1 MRSKRELQYFH
12 KCLYSFYFLLR
23 YFLHTQIEQA
33 HEKSISCLEF
43 SYDNDLPLCATA
55 GSDRIIR
62 IWSLEASEE
71 IKNPKK
77 IWMHIEQLSYKNLP
91 VHSMSFSRDSSL
103 LAAGFGNSLCVWDT
117 VSFKLKCSLSAP
129 SIFDGSTN
137 RVVISLPT
145 KKKSNGKQ
153 TLINNVIEKRQKILQ
168 MMKSII
174 DDGNSNLVKNITQE
188 KMRYFKKKSATS
200 VASNGLQSKEKKIIF
215 SHILAHRGL
224 NLNEKLQVFHKLNIY
239 YKISNQLENEVI
251 DFISRK
257 ALEETQL
264 YKGLNLGL
272 NDMKNDE
279 KYKLL
284 WRFKTWRMLDIKR
297 NRKIVTVRKILRNPT
312 KNNAAKKTEN
322 ETSLLPIKNL
332 TNISNAL
339 FCADDLSHLVVVTTH
354 NRILIWNLLTLKL
367 EGSYKMHTKFITI
380 DPLTNLIAVFTKYNE
395 LFVIHPSP
403 TMTVFQQKNL
413 PDIYDAIWVPRDNP
427 RTQTVAVNWQAIS
440 QLLFLTQ
447 RQEICVLSMQSFED
461 DEIIEI
467 PYMDE
472 INPFTSYTPLAS
484 MVSKAANEKSEY
496 ASVRKIMT
504 NASGHIKEV
513 CIRYKSLYFIH
524 ILHYYNVI
532 ISTSTFICGDVIP

>member
-1 MRSKRELQYFH
+1 
-12 KCLYSFYFLLR
+12 
-23 YFLHTQIEQA
+23 
-33 HEKSISCLEF
+33 
-43 SYDNDLPLCATA
+43 
-55 GSDRIIR
+55 
-62 IWSLEASEE
+62 
-71 IKNPKK
+71 
-77 IWMHIEQLSYKNLP
+77 MHIEQISYKDLP
-91 VHSMSFSRDSSL
+91 VRSLSFSRDSSL

-117 VSFKLKCSLSAP
+117 VSFKLKCALSAP

-153 TLINNVIEKRQKILQ
+153 TYINNIIDKRQKILQ

-188 KMRYFKKKSATS
+188 KMRYFKKKSANS
-200 VASNGLQSKEKKIIF
+200 IAPKGLQSKEKKMIF

-239 YKISNQLENEVI
+239 YKISNRLENEVI
-251 DFISRK
+251 DFISRR
-257 ALEETQL
+257 ALDETQL
-264 YKGLNLGL
+264 FKGLNAGL
-272 NDMKNDE
+272 NQLKNDE

-297 NRKIVTVRKILRNPT
+297 NRKIITVRKILKNPI
-312 KNNAAKKTEN
+312 KQNAAKKNLPES

-354 NRILIWNLLTLKL
+354 NRMLIWNLLTLKL
-367 EGSYKMHTKFITI
+367 EGSYKMHTKSIAI
-380 DPLTNLIAVFTKYNE
+380 DPLTNLIAIFTKYNE

-413 PDIYDAIWVPRDNP
+413 PDIYDAIWIPRDNP
-427 RTQTVAVNWQAIS
+427 RTQTVALNWQAMS

-447 RQEICVLSMQSFED
+447 RQEICALSLQAFD
-461 DEIIEI
+461 DDDIIEI

-472 INPFTSYTPLAS
+472 TNPFTSYTPFAA
-484 MVSKAANEKSEY
+484 MVSKTANEKSEY
-496 ASVRKIMT
+496 VTVRKIMT

-513 CIRYKSLYFIH
+513 CFRYKSLYFIH

-532 ISTSTFICGDVIP
+532 ILTSTFIYSWRCNSLSSYSCSKKWGNNHRIRHNKYGG